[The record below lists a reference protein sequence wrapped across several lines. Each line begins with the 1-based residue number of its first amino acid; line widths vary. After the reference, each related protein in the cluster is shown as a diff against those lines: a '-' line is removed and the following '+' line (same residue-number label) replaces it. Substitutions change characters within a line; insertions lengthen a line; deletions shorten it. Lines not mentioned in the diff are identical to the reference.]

1 MAVFQIIV
9 VDTHYNGGIDSVFGR
24 RRQDDFLGAVFQ
36 VVAIAALA
44 AFLRTEYTCR
54 FYHHIGSLAPFDV
67 QRSAFSSDGDAQAVD
82 DECRFIIFH
91 RSGKLALGG
100 VVFLQKESLSHMT
113 SPMSTM
119 YLRARHSSFLHFFG

>member
-54 FYHHIGSLAPFDV
+54 FYHHIGSLVPFDV

-82 DECRFIIFH
+82 DECSIFRNNTGVQGNAINFQNDAYKNRF
-91 RSGKLALGG
+91 
-100 VVFLQKESLSHMT
+100 
-113 SPMSTM
+113 
-119 YLRARHSSFLHFFG
+119 LRF